1 MVISNF
7 SLVPQLVYFGT
18 TCIKMAHRFLEKG
31 RDGEEGSR
39 VKREG
44 VGRVEERT
52 HTLTRGGREVGG
64 LL

>member
-1 MVISNF
+1 
-7 SLVPQLVYFGT
+7 
-18 TCIKMAHRFLEKG
+18 MAHRFLEKG

-52 HTLTRGGREVGG
+52 HTLTRGGEGSRRAFMNVKLQFLTED
-64 LL
+64 LISWRKKKS